1 MIIDCFPFFK
11 ELDLLEIRLNELDQV
26 VDYFVL
32 VEASKTQSKLDKPF
46 YFEENKDRY
55 SKFLDKII
63 HIKLENYPEENGWAM
78 ENFQRNAVILGLQQ
92 LNIST
97 TDRIMISDMDEI
109 PRAEAIISSLNDP
122 KFKDLLVYTLDID
135 FYVYFMNL
143 KAVNKIWPGTVIF
156 KPEVLN
162 KFSIQN
168 IKDEKNNYHKIPDA
182 GWHFSWLGGYKKIR
196 EKALSC
202 IEPYDKSKIP
212 SEEDF
217 KNYFTEYLEN
227 PSKKFIH
234 IEDLNMQ
241 GIDLRL
247 NLDYSNYPK
256 YLLDNFEKF
265 KDYFYQN
272 DK

>member
-1 MIIDCFPFFK
+1 MLEKAFK
-11 ELDLLEIRLNELDQV
+11 AIKPILD
-26 VDYFVL
+26 FVKSMMKVL
-32 VEASKTQSKLDKPF
+32 GGNAL
-46 YFEENKDRY
+46 
-55 SKFLDKII
+55 KFLKF
-63 HIKLENYPEENGWAM
+63 LGALASPAWLSVLLPAAVAGALLYLAEE
-78 ENFQRNAVILGLQQ
+78 RN
-92 LNIST
+92 N
-97 TDRIMISDMDEI
+97 RIDEI
-109 PRAEAIISSLNDP
+109 NKNPNDP
-122 KFKDLLVYTLDID
+122 KFKDLSVYTLDID

-143 KAVNKIWPGTVIF
+143 KAVNKIWPGAVIF

-162 KFSIQN
+162 KFSVQN
-168 IKDEKNNYHKIPDA
+168 IKDGKNNYHKIPDA

-241 GIDLRL
+241 GIDLQL